1 MKVAILLILL
11 VTLILS
17 SYSAPID
24 RYQEHPDQKIHAH
37 IQDKDYNN
45 LPLTETWDKSKAL
58 FKISQLNETE
68 YHEAWQGAS
77 RSFSGDN
84 YYTLH
89 IKGGQSATLAEFA
102 FEVVAMTKLIFNY
115 HCTNPK
121 GDKPMKAEL

>member
-1 MKVAILLILL
+1 MKATISLILL
-11 VTLILS
+11 ATLILS
-17 SYSAPID
+17 ANSDPVD

-37 IQDKDYNN
+37 IQDKDYND
-45 LPLTETWDKSKAL
+45 LPLTDTWDKSKAL

-68 YHEAWQGAS
+68 YYDAWQGAS

-102 FEVVAMTKLIFNY
+102 FEVVDMTKLIFNF

-121 GDKPMKAEL
+121 GSKPMKAEI